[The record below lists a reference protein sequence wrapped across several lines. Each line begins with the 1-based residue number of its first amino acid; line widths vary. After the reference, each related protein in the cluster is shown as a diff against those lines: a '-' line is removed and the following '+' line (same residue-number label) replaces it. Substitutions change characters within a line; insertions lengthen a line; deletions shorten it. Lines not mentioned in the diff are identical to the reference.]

1 MYFINIFTIQKLRN
15 RRIKRK
21 PFLVYFFNLKYKK
34 RPPRLKVPLTK
45 PPTTPPTMLAITTSW
60 IDI

>member
-1 MYFINIFTIQKLRN
+1 LRN

-21 PFLVYFFNLKYKK
+21 PFLVYFVNLKYKK
-34 RPPRLKVPLTK
+34 RPPRTK
-45 PPTTPPTMLAITTSW
+45 APPTTPPMMLAITTSW

>member
-21 PFLVYFFNLKYKK
+21 TFLVYFFNLKYKK
-34 RPPRLKVPLTK
+34 RPPTIILPLTM
-45 PPTTPPTMLAITTSW
+45 PPTILAATTSW
-60 IDI
+60 IDV